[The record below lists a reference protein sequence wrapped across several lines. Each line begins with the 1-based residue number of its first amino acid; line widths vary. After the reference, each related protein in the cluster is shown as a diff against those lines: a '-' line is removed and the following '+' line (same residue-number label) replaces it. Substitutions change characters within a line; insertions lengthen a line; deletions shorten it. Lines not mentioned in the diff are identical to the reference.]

1 MSSILENIDFDT
13 MVNALNETLFMTFVS
28 LIFAV
33 IIGLI
38 LGITIY
44 LTQEEVNSPQEDG
57 LYPNLFVNKVLNL
70 IVNVLRAIPYIILLI
85 LLLPLT
91 TTLVGSMIGAKAA
104 LPSLILSS
112 APFYGRM
119 VMIALNEVDSG
130 TIEASKA
137 MGANNWQII
146 TKVLIPE
153 AKPALISS
161 ITVMAVSLVG
171 YTAMAGAIGAGG
183 LGNLAYLYGMVRNN
197 NYIMYTATILI
208 LIIVFIIQFIGD
220 YFVRKIDKR

>member
-1 MSSILENIDFDT
+1 MQTILENIDLDA
-13 MVNALNETLFMTFVS
+13 MIRAINETLFMTIVS
-28 LIFAV
+28 LFFAV

-38 LGITIY
+38 LGIAIY
-44 LTQEEVNSPQEDG
+44 LTQEDG
-57 LYPNLFVNKVLNL
+57 LYPNKVINKVLNL
-70 IVNVLRAIPYIILLI
+70 IVNVLRAVPYIILLMLI
-85 LLLPLT
+85 LPLT
-91 TTLVGSMIGAKAA
+91 TALVGSMIGAKAA

-137 MGANNWQII
+137 MGASNFQII

-161 ITVMAVSLVG
+161 MTVMAIALVG

-197 NYIMYTATILI
+197 NYVMYVSTILI
-208 LIIVFIIQFIGD
+208 LVIVFVIQIIGD
-220 YFVRKIDKR
+220 YFVRKLDKR

>member
-1 MSSILENIDFDT
+1 MNVILENIDIDA
-13 MVNALNETLFMTFVS
+13 MINALGETLFMTFVS

-38 LGITIY
+38 LGIAIY
-44 LTQEEVNSPQEDG
+44 LTQEDS
-57 LYPNLFVNKVLNL
+57 LYPNKPVNKVLNL
-70 IVNVLRAIPYIILLI
+70 IVNILRAIPYIILLMI
-85 LLLPLT
+85 IVPLT
-91 TTLVGSMIGAKAA
+91 TALVGSMIGAKAA

-137 MGANNWQII
+137 MGASNFQII

-161 ITVMAVSLVG
+161 VTVMAISLVG

-183 LGNLAYLYGMVRNN
+183 LGNLAYLYGMARNN

-208 LIIVFIIQFIGD
+208 LIIVFIIQSIGD
-220 YFVRKIDKR
+220 YFVRKLDKR

>member
-1 MSSILENIDFDT
+1 MNVILENIDIDA
-13 MVNALNETLFMTFVS
+13 MINALGETLFMTFVS

-38 LGITIY
+38 LGIAIY
-44 LTQEEVNSPQEDG
+44 LTQEDS
-57 LYPNLFVNKVLNL
+57 LYPNKPVNKVLNL
-70 IVNVLRAIPYIILLI
+70 IDNILRAIPYIILLMI
-85 LLLPLT
+85 IVPLT
-91 TTLVGSMIGAKAA
+91 TALVGSMIGAKAA

-137 MGANNWQII
+137 MGASNFQII

-161 ITVMAVSLVG
+161 VTVMAISLVG

-183 LGNLAYLYGMVRNN
+183 LGNLAYLYGMARNN

-208 LIIVFIIQFIGD
+208 LIIVFIIQIIGD
-220 YFVRKIDKR
+220 YFVRKLDKR

>member
-1 MSSILENIDFDT
+1 MNVILENIDIDA
-13 MVNALNETLFMTFVS
+13 MINALGETLFMTFVS

-38 LGITIY
+38 LGIAIY
-44 LTQEEVNSPQEDG
+44 LTQEDS
-57 LYPNLFVNKVLNL
+57 LYPNKPVNKVLNL
-70 IVNVLRAIPYIILLI
+70 IVNVLRAIPYIILLMI
-85 LLLPLT
+85 IVPLT
-91 TTLVGSMIGAKAA
+91 TALVGSMIGAKAA

-137 MGANNWQII
+137 MGASNVQII

-161 ITVMAVSLVG
+161 ITVMSISLVG

-183 LGNLAYLYGMVRNN
+183 LGNLAYLYGFARRNE
-197 NYIMYTATILI
+197 LI
-208 LIIVFIIQFIGD
+208 LYTSTIIIIIIVFVIQWFGD
-220 YFVRKIDKR
+220 AIVKRIDKR

>member
-1 MSSILENIDFDT
+1 MNVILENIDIDA
-13 MVNALNETLFMTFVS
+13 MINALGETLFMTFVS

-38 LGITIY
+38 LGIAIY
-44 LTQEEVNSPQEDG
+44 LTQEDS
-57 LYPNLFVNKVLNL
+57 LYPNKPVNKVLNL
-70 IVNVLRAIPYIILLI
+70 IVNVLRAIPYIILLMI
-85 LLLPLT
+85 IVPLT
-91 TTLVGSMIGAKAA
+91 TALVGSMIGAKAA

-137 MGANNWQII
+137 MGASNFQII

-161 ITVMAVSLVG
+161 VTVMAISLVG
-171 YTAMAGAIGAGG
+171 YTAMAGAIGAGW
-183 LGNLAYLYGMVRNN
+183 LGNLAYLYGMARNN

-208 LIIVFIIQFIGD
+208 LIIVFIIQIIGD
-220 YFVRKIDKR
+220 YFVRKLDKR

>member
-1 MSSILENIDFDT
+1 MNVILENIDIDA
-13 MVNALNETLFMTFVS
+13 MINALGESLFMTFVS

-38 LGITIY
+38 LGIAIY
-44 LTQEEVNSPQEDG
+44 LTQEDS
-57 LYPNLFVNKVLNL
+57 LYPNKPVNKVLNL
-70 IVNVLRAIPYIILLI
+70 IVNILRAIPYIILLMI
-85 LLLPLT
+85 IVPLT
-91 TTLVGSMIGAKAA
+91 TALVGSMIGAKAA

-137 MGANNWQII
+137 MGASNFQII

-161 ITVMAVSLVG
+161 VTVMAISLVG

-183 LGNLAYLYGMVRNN
+183 LGNLAYLYGMARNN

-208 LIIVFIIQFIGD
+208 LIIVFIIQIIGD
-220 YFVRKIDKR
+220 YFVRKLDKR

>member
-1 MSSILENIDFDT
+1 MNVILENIDIDA
-13 MVNALNETLFMTFVS
+13 MINALGETLFMTFVS

-38 LGITIY
+38 LGIAIY
-44 LTQEEVNSPQEDG
+44 LTQEDS
-57 LYPNLFVNKVLNL
+57 LYPNKPVNKVLNL
-70 IVNVLRAIPYIILLI
+70 IVNVLRAIPYIILLMI
-85 LLLPLT
+85 IVPLT
-91 TTLVGSMIGAKAA
+91 TALVGSMIGAKAA

-137 MGANNWQII
+137 MGASNFQII

-161 ITVMAVSLVG
+161 VTVMAISLVG

-183 LGNLAYLYGMVRNN
+183 LGNLAYLYGMARNN

-208 LIIVFIIQFIGD
+208 LIIVFIIQIIGD
-220 YFVRKIDKR
+220 YFVRMLDKR

>member
-1 MSSILENIDFDT
+1 MNDILENIDIDA
-13 MVNALNETLFMTFVS
+13 MINALGETLFMTVVS

-38 LGITIY
+38 LGIAIY
-44 LTQEEVNSPQEDG
+44 LTQEDS
-57 LYPNLFVNKVLNL
+57 LYPNKPVNKVLNL
-70 IVNVLRAIPYIILLI
+70 IVNILRAIPYIILLMI
-85 LLLPLT
+85 IVPLT
-91 TTLVGSMIGAKAA
+91 TALVGSMIGAKAA

-137 MGANNWQII
+137 MGASNFQII

-161 ITVMAVSLVG
+161 VTVMAISLVG
-171 YTAMAGAIGAGG
+171 YTAMAGAIGAGW
-183 LGNLAYLYGMVRNN
+183 LGNLAYLYGMARNN

-208 LIIVFIIQFIGD
+208 LIIVFIIQIIGD
-220 YFVRKIDKR
+220 YFVRKLDKR

>member
-1 MSSILENIDFDT
+1 MQAFLENIDFNQ
-13 MVNALNETLFMTFVS
+13 MFEALLETLFMTGVS
-28 LIFAV
+28 LIVAV

-38 LGITIY
+38 LGILIY
-44 LTQEEVNSPQEDG
+44 LTQDDG
-57 LYPNLFVNKVLNL
+57 LYPHLFVNKILNW
-70 IVNVLRAIPYIILLI
+70 IVNILRAIPFIILLI
-85 LLLPLT
+85 LLIPFT
-91 TTLVGSMIGAKAA
+91 KALVGTMLGAKAA

-137 MGANNWQII
+137 MGASNFQII

-161 ITVMAVSLVG
+161 VTVMAISLVG

-183 LGNLAYLYGMVRNN
+183 LGNLAYLYGMARNN

-208 LIIVFIIQFIGD
+208 LIIVFIIQIIGD
-220 YFVRKIDKR
+220 YFVRKLDKR

>member
-1 MSSILENIDFDT
+1 MNVILENIDIDA
-13 MVNALNETLFMTFVS
+13 MINALGETLFMTFVS

-38 LGITIY
+38 LGIAIY
-44 LTQEEVNSPQEDG
+44 LTQEDS
-57 LYPNLFVNKVLNL
+57 LYPNKPVNKVLNL
-70 IVNVLRAIPYIILLI
+70 IVNVLRAIPYIILLMI
-85 LLLPLT
+85 IVPLT
-91 TTLVGSMIGAKAA
+91 TALVGSMIGAKAA

-137 MGANNWQII
+137 MGASNFQII

-161 ITVMAVSLVG
+161 VTVMAISLVG
-171 YTAMAGAIGAGG
+171 YTAMAGAIGADG
-183 LGNLAYLYGMVRNN
+183 LGNLAYLYGMARNN

-208 LIIVFIIQFIGD
+208 LIIVFIIQIIGD
-220 YFVRKIDKR
+220 YFVRKLDKR

>member
-1 MSSILENIDFDT
+1 MNVILENIDIDA
-13 MVNALNETLFMTFVS
+13 MINALGETLFMTFVS

-33 IIGLI
+33 IIWLI
-38 LGITIY
+38 LGIAIY
-44 LTQEEVNSPQEDG
+44 LTQEDS
-57 LYPNLFVNKVLNL
+57 LYPNKPVNKVLNL
-70 IVNVLRAIPYIILLI
+70 IVNILRAIPYIILLMI
-85 LLLPLT
+85 IVPLT
-91 TTLVGSMIGAKAA
+91 TALVGSMIGAKAA

-137 MGANNWQII
+137 MGASNFQII

-153 AKPALISS
+153 PKPALISS
-161 ITVMAVSLVG
+161 VTVMAISLVG

-183 LGNLAYLYGMVRNN
+183 LGNLAYLYGMARNN

-208 LIIVFIIQFIGD
+208 LIIVFIIQIIGD
-220 YFVRKIDKR
+220 YFVRKLDKR

>member
-1 MSSILENIDFDT
+1 MNVILENIDIDA
-13 MVNALNETLFMTFVS
+13 MINALGETLFMTFVS

-38 LGITIY
+38 LGIAIY
-44 LTQEEVNSPQEDG
+44 LTQEDS
-57 LYPNLFVNKVLNL
+57 LYPNKPVNKFLNL
-70 IVNVLRAIPYIILLI
+70 IVNVLRAIPYIILLMI
-85 LLLPLT
+85 IVPLT
-91 TTLVGSMIGAKAA
+91 TALVGSMIGAKAA

-137 MGANNWQII
+137 MGASNFQII

-161 ITVMAVSLVG
+161 VTVMAISLVG

-183 LGNLAYLYGMVRNN
+183 LGNLAYLYGMARNN

-208 LIIVFIIQFIGD
+208 LIIVFIIQIIGD
-220 YFVRKIDKR
+220 YFVRKLDKR

>member
-1 MSSILENIDFDT
+1 MDVILENIDINA
-13 MVNALNETLFMTFVS
+13 MVNALGETLFMTFVS
-28 LIFAV
+28 LLFAV

-38 LGITIY
+38 LGIVIY
-44 LTQEEVNSPQEDG
+44 LTKEDG
-57 LYPNLFVNKVLNL
+57 LYPNKFINRILNL
-70 IVNVLRAIPYIILLI
+70 IVNVLRAIPYIILLMI
-85 LLLPLT
+85 ILPLT
-91 TTLVGSMIGAKAA
+91 TVLMGSMIGAKAA

-119 VMIALNEVDSG
+119 VMIALSEVDSG

-137 MGANNWQII
+137 MGASNFQII
-146 TKVLIPE
+146 TKVLLPE

-161 ITVMAVSLVG
+161 VTVMAISLVG

-197 NYIMYTATILI
+197 NYVMYTATILI
-208 LIIVFIIQFIGD
+208 LIIVFIIQIIGD
-220 YFVRKIDKR
+220 YFVRKLDKR

>member
-1 MSSILENIDFDT
+1 MDVILENIDINA
-13 MVNALNETLFMTFVS
+13 MVNALGETLFMTFVS
-28 LIFAV
+28 LLFAV

-38 LGITIY
+38 LGIVIY
-44 LTQEEVNSPQEDG
+44 LTKEDG
-57 LYPNLFVNKVLNL
+57 LYPNKFINKILNL
-70 IVNVLRAIPYIILLI
+70 IVNVLRAIPYIILLMI
-85 LLLPLT
+85 ILPLT
-91 TTLVGSMIGAKAA
+91 TALMGSMIGAKAA

-119 VMIALNEVDSG
+119 VMIALSEVDSG

-137 MGANNWQII
+137 MGASNFQII
-146 TKVLIPE
+146 TKVLLPE

-161 ITVMAVSLVG
+161 VTVMAISLVG

-197 NYIMYTATILI
+197 NYVMYTATILI
-208 LIIVFIIQFIGD
+208 LIIVFIIQIIGD
-220 YFVRKIDKR
+220 YFVRKLDKR

>member
-1 MSSILENIDFDT
+1 MSAIIENIDLDV
-13 MVNALNETLFMTFVS
+13 MINALQETLFMTFVS

-33 IIGLI
+33 IIGMV
-38 LGITIY
+38 LGILIY
-44 LTQEEVNSPQEDG
+44 LTQEDG
-57 LYPNLFVNKVLNL
+57 LYPNLVVNKILNF
-70 IVNVLRAIPYIILLI
+70 IVNVLLI
-85 LLLPLT
+85 LIIPLT
-91 TTLVGSMIGAKAA
+91 TALVGSMIGAKAA

-137 MGANNWQII
+137 MGASNWQII
-146 TKVLIPE
+146 IKVLIPE

-161 ITVMAVSLVG
+161 ITVMGISLVG

-183 LGNLAYLYGMVRNN
+183 LGNLAYLYGMVRSN
-197 NYIMYTATILI
+197 NYVMYTATILI

-220 YFVRKIDKR
+220 YYVRKIDKR

>member
-1 MSSILENIDFDT
+1 MNVILENIDIDA
-13 MVNALNETLFMTFVS
+13 MINALGETLFMTFVS

-38 LGITIY
+38 LGIAIY
-44 LTQEEVNSPQEDG
+44 LTQEDS
-57 LYPNLFVNKVLNL
+57 LYPNKPVNKVLNL
-70 IVNVLRAIPYIILLI
+70 IVNVLRAIPYIILLMI
-85 LLLPLT
+85 IVPLT
-91 TTLVGSMIGAKAA
+91 TALVGSMIGAKAA

-119 VMIALNEVDSG
+119 VMIALYEVDSG

-137 MGANNWQII
+137 MGASNFQII

-161 ITVMAVSLVG
+161 VTVMAISLVG

-183 LGNLAYLYGMVRNN
+183 SGNLAYLYGMARNN

-208 LIIVFIIQFIGD
+208 LIIVFIIQIIGD
-220 YFVRKIDKR
+220 YFVRKLDKR

>member
-1 MSSILENIDFDT
+1 MNVILENIDIDA
-13 MVNALNETLFMTFVS
+13 MINALGETLFMTFVS

-38 LGITIY
+38 LGIAIY
-44 LTQEEVNSPQEDG
+44 LTQEDS
-57 LYPNLFVNKVLNL
+57 LYPNKPVNKVLNL
-70 IVNVLRAIPYIILLI
+70 IVNVLRAIPYIILLMI
-85 LLLPLT
+85 IVPLT
-91 TTLVGSMIGAKAA
+91 TALVGSMIGAKAA

-130 TIEASKA
+130 TIETSKA
-137 MGANNWQII
+137 MGASNFQII

-161 ITVMAVSLVG
+161 VTVMAISLVG

-183 LGNLAYLYGMVRNN
+183 LGNLAYLYGMARNN

-208 LIIVFIIQFIGD
+208 LIIVFIIQIIGD
-220 YFVRKIDKR
+220 YFVRKLDKR

>member
-1 MSSILENIDFDT
+1 MNVILENIDIDAMINT
-13 MVNALNETLFMTFVS
+13 LGETLFMTFVS

-38 LGITIY
+38 LGIAIY
-44 LTQEEVNSPQEDG
+44 LTQEDS
-57 LYPNLFVNKVLNL
+57 LYPNKPVNKVLNL
-70 IVNVLRAIPYIILLI
+70 IVNVLRAIQYIILLMI
-85 LLLPLT
+85 IVPLT
-91 TTLVGSMIGAKAA
+91 TALVGSMIGAKAA

-137 MGANNWQII
+137 MGASNFQII

-161 ITVMAVSLVG
+161 ATVMAISLVG

-183 LGNLAYLYGMVRNN
+183 LGNLAYLYGMARNN

-208 LIIVFIIQFIGD
+208 LIIVFIIQIIGD
-220 YFVRKIDKR
+220 YFVRKLDKR

>member
-1 MSSILENIDFDT
+1 MNVILENIDIDA
-13 MVNALNETLFMTFVS
+13 MINALGETLFMTFVS

-38 LGITIY
+38 LGIAIY
-44 LTQEEVNSPQEDG
+44 LTQEDS
-57 LYPNLFVNKVLNL
+57 LYPNKPVNKVLNL
-70 IVNVLRAIPYIILLI
+70 IVNILRAIPYIILLMI
-85 LLLPLT
+85 IVPLT
-91 TTLVGSMIGAKAA
+91 TALLGSMIGAKAA

-137 MGANNWQII
+137 MGASNFQII

-161 ITVMAVSLVG
+161 VTVMAISLVG

-183 LGNLAYLYGMVRNN
+183 LGNLAYLYGMARNN

-208 LIIVFIIQFIGD
+208 LIIVFIIQIIGD
-220 YFVRKIDKR
+220 YFVRKLDKR